1 GSPTACPLP
10 REFSQ
15 SLQLATPGTEASSQT
30 STQSL
35 NPLEKYLVNLLEQQ
49 EQLAPTPDPYVG
61 PGRSAGRQS
70 PRPVAFANRLATDN
84 QLSGFGL
91 DPMATS
97 DSGWFNDSSDDF
109 VLAEFSE
116 SLPDWSLPPASGTPS
131 VSLTPNAQSVSKQL
145 PSTLSPVSPM
155 PSTPTNRAASLTASK
170 TPMDSFLNAML
181 RVDLTN
187 AWLSRLS
194 SCASARATLDHI
206 APLLERAQQEP
217 SPPATQT
224 GLSLPTSLP
233 PPLFAPRG
241 TSLSQIPPLTPQ
253 VIVACVQ
260 QCHKL
265 TRLDLALSLLQQVRR
280 LGLTTYLQ
288 VVNTDVYNALLSA
301 LWDARAR
308 PNAAALPPYPLSAV
322 DIVVRFL
329 REMAMHG
336 VEANSATANIARQT
350 IYDIGVEELDSTV
363 ATQLQRS
370 VMTAFAALSR
380 GG

>member
-1 GSPTACPLP
+1 MSPAKTDTTGSSP
-10 REFSQ
+10 S
-15 SLQLATPGTEASSQT
+15 

-49 EQLAPTPDPYVG
+49 EQLAPTQDPYG
-61 PGRSAGRQS
+61 PGRPTGRQS
-70 PRPVAFANRLATDN
+70 LRPGANASRPATEN
-84 QLSGFGL
+84 QLSSFGL
-91 DPMATS
+91 DSVTAS

-116 SLPDWSLPPASGTPS
+116 SLPDWSLAPAQNTSS
-131 VSLTPNAQSVSKQL
+131 VSLAQGLQSATEPL
-145 PSTLSPVSPM
+145 PSAPSMVVSPA
-155 PSTPTNRAASLTASK
+155 PPTSAQVAASHPASK

-194 SCASARATLDHI
+194 SCATTRAVLDHI
-206 APLLERAQQEP
+206 APLLDRAQQDEL
-217 SPPATQT
+217 SSPATQA
-224 GLSLPTSLP
+224 SASPPTSL

-241 TSLSQIPPLTPQ
+241 TTQSPVPPLTPP

-265 TRLDLALSLLQQVRR
+265 TRLDLALALLQQIRR
-280 LGLTTYLQ
+280 LGLATYLR
-288 VVNTDVYNALLSA
+288 VINTEVYNALLSA

-308 PNAAALPPYPLSAV
+308 PNATALPPYPLSAV
-322 DIVVRFL
+322 DIVIRFL

-336 VEANSATANIARQT
+336 VEANSLTANIVRQA

-363 ATQLQRS
+363 ATRLQRS
-370 VMTAFAALSR
+370 VMAAFAALSR
-380 GG
+380 GR